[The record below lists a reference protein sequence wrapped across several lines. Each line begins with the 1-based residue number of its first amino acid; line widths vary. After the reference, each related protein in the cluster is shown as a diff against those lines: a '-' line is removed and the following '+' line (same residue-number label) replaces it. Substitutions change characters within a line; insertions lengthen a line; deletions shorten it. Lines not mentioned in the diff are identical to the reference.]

1 MTSAFH
7 VYFGSEAV
15 AATPRV
21 RRFSAEDCFAALKEG
36 LDDFLAMPTYPVF
49 VGLFYAVAGIALF
62 AMTSLGDA
70 LHLAFPL
77 AAGFAL
83 IGPFVAIGLYEMSR
97 RRERGLVVRG
107 RDPFTVVRSPAL
119 PSILAFGLV
128 LLAIF
133 AAWIFAAELIYVWLY
148 GPNPPAAASSFLRDV
163 MTTHRGWMLIGV
175 GMLVGFCFA
184 AFTLAISVVSFPL
197 MLDRDIGLVPA
208 LDASWRVALANPLSV
223 ALWGLIVAVALLLGS
238 LPLFFGLAV
247 VIPVLGH
254 ATWRLYRKAI
264 ERDPAHELPIEA
276 PLHPDATRNPALR
289 LLWTFLDALDVLEEG
304 KERIEPDE
312 SATQQASERR
322 RNRRRRQRHCIS
334 GPQDGSLA

>member
-7 VYFGSEAV
+7 VYFGPEAV

-21 RRFSAEDCFAALKEG
+21 RRFSAGDCFSALKEG

-62 AMTSLGDA
+62 AMTSLGNA

-107 RDPFTVVRSPAL
+107 RDAFTVLRSPAL
-119 PSILAFGLV
+119 PSILAFGLI

-148 GPNPPAAASSFLRDV
+148 GPNPPAAANSFLRDV
-163 MTTHRGWMLIGV
+163 LTTGRGWTLIVV
-175 GMLVGFCFA
+175 GGLVGFCFA
-184 AFTLAISVVSFPL
+184 ALTLAISVVSFPL
-197 MLDRDIGLVPA
+197 MLDRDIGLVPV
-208 LDASWRVALANPLSV
+208 LDASWRVTLANPFSV
-223 ALWGLIVAVALLLGS
+223 ALWGLIVAVALVLGS

-254 ATWRLYRKAI
+254 ATWRLYRRAI

-276 PLHPDATRNPALR
+276 PLHPDVTRNPALR
-289 LLWTFLDALDVLEEG
+289 LLWTFLDALDVLREG
-304 KERIEPDE
+304 KETHR
-312 SATQQASERR
+312 T
-322 RNRRRRQRHCIS
+322 
-334 GPQDGSLA
+334 

>member
-7 VYFGSEAV
+7 VYFGPEAV

-21 RRFSAEDCFAALKEG
+21 RRIGAEDCFSALKEG
-36 LDDFLAMPTYPVF
+36 FDDFLAMPTYPVF

-107 RDPFTVVRSPAL
+107 RDAFTVLRSPAL
-119 PSILAFGLV
+119 PSILGFGLV
-128 LLAIF
+128 LLMIF

-148 GPNPPAAASSFLRDV
+148 GPNPPAAAESFLRDV
-163 MTTHRGWMLIGV
+163 MTTHRGWTLIGV
-175 GMLVGFCFA
+175 GVPVGFCFA
-184 AFTLAISVVSFPL
+184 ALTLAISVVSFPL
-197 MLDRDIGLVPA
+197 MLDRDVGLVPA
-208 LDASWRVALANPLSV
+208 LDASWRVTLANPFTV

-238 LPLFFGLAV
+238 LPLFFGLAL

-264 ERDPAHELPIEA
+264 ERDVARELPIEA
-276 PLHPDATRNPALR
+276 PLHPDVTRNPALR
-289 LLWTFLDALDVLEEG
+289 LIWTFLDALDVLEEG
-304 KERIEPDE
+304 KDTHR
-312 SATQQASERR
+312 T
-322 RNRRRRQRHCIS
+322 
-334 GPQDGSLA
+334 

>member
-7 VYFGSEAV
+7 VYFGPEAV

-21 RRFSAEDCFAALKEG
+21 RRVSAEDCFSALKEG

-62 AMTSLGDA
+62 AMTSLGNA

-107 RDPFTVVRSPAL
+107 RDAFTVLRSPAL

-148 GPNPPAAASSFLRDV
+148 GPNPPAAANSFLRDV
-163 MTTHRGWMLIGV
+163 LTTHRGWTLIVV
-175 GMLVGFCFA
+175 GGLVGFCFA
-184 AFTLAISVVSFPL
+184 ALTLAISVVSFPL

-208 LDASWRVALANPLSV
+208 LDASWRVTLANPFSV
-223 ALWGLIVAVALLLGS
+223 ALWGLIVAVALVLGS

-276 PLHPDATRNPALR
+276 PLHPDVTRNPALR
-289 LLWTFLDALDVLEEG
+289 LLWTFLDALDVLREG
-304 KERIEPDE
+304 KETHR
-312 SATQQASERR
+312 T
-322 RNRRRRQRHCIS
+322 
-334 GPQDGSLA
+334 